1 MKKVLAGL
9 VFCAWASAA
18 TAGIFDGQTV
28 QYQYLLFTPTN
39 PFDDGAAGNYVVG
52 PGPEISTFA
61 YNLDIG
67 GDGFTVQFTI
77 SDHWTTVPFNG
88 FRLTDVNGTIPAFT
102 SFTMGANTG
111 LLTET
116 YGNPVLTFDA
126 DNLYVNWR
134 SIGFQPGITEFQV
147 GVNAVPEPENYAMLL
162 AGMTLLGFRLARRTR
177 R

>member
-1 MKKVLAGL
+1 MGLREQPRRATNRGEGGAMKKVLAGL

-39 PFDDGAAGNYVVG
+39 PFD
-52 PGPEISTFA
+52 
-61 YNLDIG
+61 
-67 GDGFTVQFTI
+67 DGFTVQFTI